1 MKKKVYFCTQNIR
14 HQKVVAPNE
23 KKKEMRNIA
32 VILAGG
38 TGSRVGGPVPKQ
50 FLELDGRTV
59 IEYSIEAF
67 ASHPAIDEVAVVVH
81 PDWRGRMEE
90 IAERLKV
97 KGERLKV
104 RKIIDGGS
112 ERYMS
117 SLNAIMAYI
126 DEPDDTNLLLHDAAR
141 PFVSAEIIDR
151 VTEALK
157 HHEAVG
163 VAVPSTDTVWEVH
176 PDVSGQWS
184 VVGSQCEI
192 PRFVARIPER
202 RLMWRAQTPQAFR
215 LPLIRDAYQRA
226 LQDPRFQ
233 ATDDCG
239 VVRQYMPCT
248 KITVVEGDEANRKI
262 TFAEDIAEMN
272 RTGNTK

>member
-1 MKKKVYFCTQNIR
+1 M
-14 HQKVVAPNE
+14 
-23 KKKEMRNIA
+23 NIA

-38 TGSRVGGPVPKQ
+38 TGSRMGGSLPKQ
-50 FLELDGRTV
+50 FLDLDGRPM
-59 IEYSIEAF
+59 IAHSIEAF
-67 ASHPAIDEVAVVVH
+67 DSHPAIDEVAVVIH

-90 IAERLKV
+90 IVAQGHWQKV
-97 KGERLKV
+97 K
-104 RKIIDGGS
+104 KIIDGGS

-141 PFVSAEIIDR
+141 PFLSADIIDR
-151 VTEALK
+151 VVSALER
-157 HHEAVG
+157 HDAVG

-176 PDVSGQWS
+176 PDFIVEQTT
-184 VVGSQCEI
+184 EI
-192 PRFVARIPER
+192 SRFVARIPER
-202 RLMWRAQTPQAFR
+202 KLMWRAQTPQAFR

-239 VVRQYMPCT
+239 VVRKYMPGT
-248 KITVVEGDEANRKI
+248 KITVVEGNERNRKI
-262 TFAEDIAEMN
+262 TFPEDLQIATN
-272 RTGNTK
+272 NN

>member
-1 MKKKVYFCTQNIR
+1 
-14 HQKVVAPNE
+14 
-23 KKKEMRNIA
+23 MRNIA

-38 TGSRVGGPVPKQ
+38 VGSRMGGSEPKQ
-50 FLELDGRTV
+50 FLPLGGRTV
-59 IEYSIEAF
+59 IEHSIETF
-67 ASHPAIDEVAVVVH
+67 ANHPSIDEVAVVIH

-90 IAERLKV
+90 IAARGRWEKL
-97 KGERLKV
+97 
-104 RKIIDGGS
+104 RKIVDGGS

-141 PFVSAEIIDR
+141 PFVSAAIVDR
-151 VTEALK
+151 VVAALER
-157 HHEAVG
+157 HEAVG

-176 PDVSGQWS
+176 PDFDAVE
-184 VVGSQCEI
+184 VG
-192 PRFVARIPER
+192 RFVARIPER

-226 LQDPRFQ
+226 LQDPQFR

-239 VVRQYMPCT
+239 VVRQYMPGT
-248 KITVVEGDEANRKI
+248 KITVVEGEERNMKV
-262 TFAEDIAEMN
+262 TTPHDIAALEQMLIN
-272 RTGNTK
+272 GK

>member
-1 MKKKVYFCTQNIR
+1 MK
-14 HQKVVAPNE
+14 
-23 KKKEMRNIA
+23 NIA

-38 TGSRVGGPVPKQ
+38 TGSRMGGPVPKQ
-50 FLELDGRTV
+50 FLPLAGRTV
-59 IEYSIEAF
+59 IEHSIETF
-67 ASHPAIDEVAVVVH
+67 CNHSAIDEVAVVIH

-90 IAERLKV
+90 IVERLKV
-97 KGERLKV
+97 SR
-104 RKIIDGGS
+104 IIDGGS

-151 VTEALK
+151 VVAALK

-176 PDVSGQWS
+176 PDFNSGFGVRS
-184 VVGSQCEI
+184 SEYEI

-226 LQDPRFQ
+226 LQDPQFR

-239 VVRQYMPCT
+239 VVRKYMPGT
-248 KITVVEGDEANRKI
+248 KIVVVEGDERNIKVTTPQDLAALEKMI
-262 TFAEDIAEMN
+262 CEL
-272 RTGNTK
+272 

>member
-1 MKKKVYFCTQNIR
+1 
-14 HQKVVAPNE
+14 
-23 KKKEMRNIA
+23 MRNIA

-38 TGSRVGGPVPKQ
+38 VGSRMGGSEPKQ
-50 FLELDGRTV
+50 FLSLGGRTV
-59 IEYSIEAF
+59 IEHSIETF
-67 ASHPAIDEVAVVVH
+67 ANHPSIDEVAVVIH

-90 IAERLKV
+90 IAARGHWEKL
-97 KGERLKV
+97 
-104 RKIIDGGS
+104 RKIVDGGS

-141 PFVSAEIIDR
+141 PFMSAAIVDR
-151 VTEALK
+151 VVAALER
-157 HHEAVG
+157 HEAVG

-176 PDVSGQWS
+176 PDFDAVE
-184 VVGSQCEI
+184 VG
-192 PRFVARIPER
+192 RFVARIPER

-226 LQDPRFQ
+226 LQDPQFR

-239 VVRQYMPCT
+239 VVRQYMPGT
-248 KITVVEGDEANRKI
+248 KITVVEGEERNMKL
-262 TFAEDIAEMN
+262 TNAEDLPVLQKYKN
-272 RTGNTK
+272 NG